1 MLFRSDGYSLDDKR
15 SLVEENDIPDIIH
28 RYEHLDEEKD
38 RKRTEQ
44 SFFVPREEIAEN
56 DYDLSINKYK
66 EIVYEKVEYRPT
78 HEILGDIEALNKEIE
93 ESIEELKSLLKD

>member
-1 MLFRSDGYSLDDKR
+1 MKR
-15 SLVEENDIPDIIH
+15 RI
-28 RYEHLDEEKD
+28 
-38 RKRTEQ
+38 
-44 SFFVPREEIAEN
+44 
-56 DYDLSINKYK
+56 SINKYK

>member
-1 MLFRSDGYSLDDKR
+1 MNIWMKR
-15 SLVEENDIPDIIH
+15 RIE
-28 RYEHLDEEKD
+28 R
-38 RKRTEQ
+38 EQ
-44 SFFVPREEIAEN
+44 SFFVPKEEIAEN